1 MKLVVLMVCT
11 CEYQTWSPHMDF
23 PLQKT
28 TYRVRFLLPWGVA
41 TYGMTSFNGIGFLS
55 IIKNGDDKQKN
66 HSEILESIYW
76 QCAGT
81 DMKKVWHLKVRQNKR
96 MGCVG
101 EGNGSGV
108 RVCLHH
114 K

>member
-1 MKLVVLMVCT
+1 
-11 CEYQTWSPHMDF
+11 MDF

-66 HSEILESIYW
+66 NSEILESIYL
-76 QCAGT
+76 A
-81 DMKKVWHLKVRQNKR
+81 
-96 MGCVG
+96 MGRYSY
-101 EGNGSGV
+101 EKSMTFESATE
-108 RVCLHH
+108 
-114 K
+114 